1 MKLSIY
7 DDALEMHEKYTGK
20 ISVVSKVQ
28 VNSPHDLAM
37 AYSPGVA
44 EPCRQIQK
52 DPMLRY
58 KYTSIGNMIAVVS
71 DGSAVLGLGNIGA
84 LAGLPVME
92 GKCVLFKEFGAVN
105 AFPLCLG
112 TQDANTIVETV
123 KLLEPSFSG
132 INLEDI
138 SAPRCFEIEQRL
150 KKETNMIIFHDD
162 QHGTAVVTTAGLI
175 NAMKLKGEKWQDLKV
190 IINGVGAAGVSIIK
204 LFLKLGI
211 KDIVACDSK
220 GAIYKNRPEGMNSS
234 KVEIAE
240 LTNPEG
246 LKGKLSDVIA
256 GRNVFVGVSVAGQ
269 LTKEMVKKMAKN
281 PVIFA
286 LANPEPEI
294 TVEDAKDAGVKI
306 MATGRSDYP
315 NQVNNVL
322 AFPGIFRGA
331 LDVRATDINDDMKVA
346 AAYAIAELIQD
357 NEVSNDCI
365 IPKAFDLRIAPN
377 VAKKV
382 AEAAIKTN
390 VARIKIDPAEVEK
403 NAVEMIKAVKERKL

>member
-1 MKLSIY
+1 LSIY
-7 DDALEMHEKYTGK
+7 DDAIEMHEKYTGK

-28 VNSPHDLAM
+28 VNNQHDLAM

-112 TQDANTIVETV
+112 SQDANTIVETV

-190 IINGVGAAGVSIIK
+190 VINGVGAAGVSIIK
-204 LFLKLGI
+204 LFVKLGI
-211 KDIVACDSK
+211 KDIIACDTK
-220 GAIYKNRPEGMNSS
+220 GAIYKNRSEGMNSS
-234 KVEIAE
+234 KDEIAE

-246 LKGKLSDVIA
+246 IKGKLSDIIS

-294 TVEDAKDAGVKI
+294 NVEDAKAAGI
-306 MATGRSDYP
+306 NIIATGRSDYP

-331 LDVRATDINDDMKVA
+331 LDVRSTDINDDMKVA
-346 AAYAIAELIQD
+346 AAYAIAELVAD
-357 NEVSNDCI
+357 NEISNDYI
-365 IPKAFDLRIAPN
+365 IPKPFDLRIAPN

-382 AEAAIKTN
+382 AEAAIKTK
-390 VARIKIDPAEVEK
+390 VARLNIDPAEVEK
-403 NAVEMIKAVKERKL
+403 NAIQMIKAVKERKL

>member
-1 MKLSIY
+1 MSIY

-20 ISVVSKVQ
+20 ISVISKIQ
-28 VNSPHDLAM
+28 VNSQHDLAM

-175 NAMKLKGEKWQDLKV
+175 NAMKLKGEKWKDLKIV
-190 IINGVGAAGVSIIK
+190 VNGVGAAGVSIIK
-204 LFLKLGI
+204 LFIKLGI
-211 KDIVACDSK
+211 KDIIACDTK

-234 KVEIAE
+234 KDEIAK

-246 LKGKLSDVIA
+246 IKGKLSDVIA
-256 GRNVFVGVSVAGQ
+256 GRNVFVGVSAAGQ
-269 LTKEMVKKMAKN
+269 LTKEMVKKMDKN
-281 PVIFA
+281 SVIFA

-294 TVEDAKDAGVKI
+294 NVEDAKSAGI
-306 MATGRSDYP
+306 NIIATGRSDYP

-346 AAYAIAELIQD
+346 AAYAIAELVAD
-357 NEVSNDCI
+357 SELANDYI
-365 IPKAFDLRIAPN
+365 IPKPFDLRMAPN

-382 AEAAIKTN
+382 AEAAIKTK
-390 VARIKIDPAEVEK
+390 VARLNIDPAQVEK
-403 NAVEMIKAVKERKL
+403 NAIEMIKAVKERKM

>member
-1 MKLSIY
+1 LSIY

-28 VNSPHDLAM
+28 VNNEHDLAM

-105 AFPLCLG
+105 AFPLCLA
-112 TQDANTIVETV
+112 TNDVNTIVETV

-150 KKETNMIIFHDD
+150 KKETNMVIFHDD

-175 NAMKLKGEKWQDLKV
+175 NAMKIKGQSWQDLKV
-190 IINGVGAAGVSIIK
+190 VINGVGAAGVSIIK

-211 KDIVACDSK
+211 KDIIACDSK
-220 GAIYKNRPEGMNSS
+220 GIIYKGRSEGMNAS
-234 KVEIAE
+234 KDEIAQ
-240 LTNPEG
+240 LTNPQG
-246 LKGKLSDVIA
+246 LKGNLAEAVK

-269 LTKEMVKKMAKN
+269 LTKEMIKDMDEN
-281 PVIFA
+281 PIIFA

-294 TVEDAKDAGVKI
+294 SVEDAKAAGIKI
-306 MATGRSDYP
+306 IATGRSDYP

-331 LDVRATDINDDMKVA
+331 LDVRSTDINDEMKIA
-346 AAYAIAELIQD
+346 AAYAIAELVSD
-357 NEVSNDCI
+357 KDLNEDYI
-365 IPKAFDLRIAPN
+365 IPKPFDLRIAPN
-377 VAKKV
+377 VAKRV
-382 AEAAIKTN
+382 AQAAIETN
-390 VARIKIDPAEVEK
+390 VARIKLDPNEVEK
-403 NAVEMIKAVKERKL
+403 NAIEMIKAVKERRL

>member
-1 MKLSIY
+1 LSIY

-20 ISVVSKVQ
+20 ISVISKIQ
-28 VNSPHDLAM
+28 VNSQHDLAM

-175 NAMKLKGEKWQDLKV
+175 NAMKLKGEKWKDLKIV
-190 IINGVGAAGVSIIK
+190 VNGVGAAGVSIIK
-204 LFLKLGI
+204 LFIKLGI
-211 KDIVACDSK
+211 KDIIACDTK

-234 KVEIAE
+234 KDEIAE

-246 LKGKLSDVIA
+246 IKGKLSDVIA
-256 GRNVFVGVSVAGQ
+256 GRNVFVGVSAAGQ
-269 LTKEMVKKMAKN
+269 LTKEMVKKMDKN
-281 PVIFA
+281 SVIFA

-294 TVEDAKDAGVKI
+294 NVEDAKSAGI
-306 MATGRSDYP
+306 NIIATGRSDYP

-331 LDVRATDINDDMKVA
+331 LDVRSTDINDDMKVA
-346 AAYAIAELIQD
+346 AAYAIAELVAD
-357 NEVSNDCI
+357 SELADDYI
-365 IPKAFDLRIAPN
+365 IPKPFDLRMAPN

-382 AEAAIKTN
+382 AEAAIKTK
-390 VARIKIDPAEVEK
+390 VARLNIDPAQVEK
-403 NAVEMIKAVKERKL
+403 NAIEMIKAVKERKM

>member
-1 MKLSIY
+1 LSIY
-7 DDALEMHEKYTGK
+7 DDALEMHKKYTGK

-346 AAYAIAELIQD
+346 AAYAIAELVQD

-403 NAVEMIKAVKERKL
+403 NAVEMIKAVKERRL